1 MRNPGYTTLL
11 ALLKPKVDVR
21 PLTWLCSLCVV
32 HRTKALLLST
42 YVKFENLYPECRDL
56 VAPVFDKY
64 SPSTELELQQRAVEY
79 LHLAAAGDDILET
92 VLAGGHMYKMD
103 E

>member
-1 MRNPGYTTLL
+1 M
-11 ALLKPKVDVR
+11 
-21 PLTWLCSLCVV
+21 WC
-32 HRTKALLLST
+32 RTKALLLST

-92 VLAGGHMYKMD
+92 VLAGQGTHIQSYRYEK
-103 E
+103 